1 MKKII
6 LTLVLVAAAAT
17 SAMAQFS
24 IGAGYL
30 SQNSKYAY
38 SSSSTNTVS
47 NGFYAGADADY
58 NLGMGFSVV
67 PGIYYGYLTSDAS
80 YFGVAN
86 SSTKSHYI
94 AVPVNFKYSIAP
106 VEMLKVFAYAGPQFE
121 LGVSSKT
128 TASALGVNTSL
139 DNYGDDGKLNRFNL
153 SLGVGLGVDISD
165 IVRIKGGYSWG
176 LLNMLK
182 DADDNASIKT
192 SFWHIGAA
200 FLF

>member
-6 LTLVLVAAAAT
+6 LTLALVAAAAT

-30 SQNSKYAY
+30 NQNSKYTY
-38 SSSSTNTVS
+38 SSSSTNTAA

-67 PGIYYGYLTSDAS
+67 PGIYYGYLTSDSS

-106 VEMLKVFAYAGPQFE
+106 IEMLKVFAYAGPQFE

-128 TASALGVNTSL
+128 TASALGVSTSL
-139 DNYGDDGKLNRFNL
+139 DNYGNDGKLNRFNL

-165 IVRIKGGYSWG
+165 IVRINGGYSWG
-176 LLNMLK
+176 LLNMLR